1 MQVGSHELFWCHYCN
16 RNHDVCREAPLCG
29 ISIVTWNFSFELVL
43 SFALFGQGLWEAP
56 VLTTV
61 LQRQRFMHWDGPSLM
76 VQLWSPMWY
85 VQNTSPK
92 IVCDLEIM
100 KKISSHGQMSLKHCA
115 YVFRCDSFRDCMI
128 YVNFSHDRL
137 SKMPPEKM
145 FLYYCGESQETTLIR
160 AHK

>member
-1 MQVGSHELFWCHYCN
+1 MQVGSHELFWCHHCN

-100 KKISSHGQMSLKHCA
+100 KKLVHMDRWVLSIVLMCFDVIIS
-115 YVFRCDSFRDCMI
+115 
-128 YVNFSHDRL
+128 
-137 SKMPPEKM
+137 
-145 FLYYCGESQETTLIR
+145 ETVWFTLIFHMTFYQKCHLRKCFCITVER
-160 AHK
+160 AKRLHR